1 MNEIRQRS
9 GLVLLK
15 KPVQSVEAASVVREA
30 TTGCVVSV
38 VPAVVTKAKV
48 LMLPRVWAVAET
60 GVVEILET
68 VPATVET
75 QIPEAGFEAVEANVC
90 DTPIAQDEAVQQG
103 VPEEVD
109 PLPVELAFYRKY
121 TEAMVRRYVRLSMAS
136 GRVPSLLGRELF
148 RGHVSSYKMTNFED
162 VVVFCF
168 DMEKLLGRLATTHQQ
183 LIKRIAMQQY
193 TQVDTASM
201 LRVPFR
207 SCKRMYGRAL
217 DALTEMLL
225 EVRMLEPLK
234 SCQGGSGEKNGP
246 FDSF

>member
-1 MNEIRQRS
+1 MNEMRQRS

-15 KPVQSVEAASVVREA
+15 KPVQRVEAAAVVREGS
-30 TTGCVVSV
+30 TGCVVSV
-38 VPAVVTKAKV
+38 VPAVVRTAKV

-60 GVVEILET
+60 GVVEILEP
-68 VPATVET
+68 VPAEVDTQEAVET
-75 QIPEAGFEAVEANVC
+75 QVSEARSANPDETSAVC
-90 DTPIAQDEAVQQG
+90 DVA
-103 VPEEVD
+103 EEMEQ
-109 PLPVELAFYRKY
+109 LPVELAFYRKY
-121 TEAMVRRYVRLSMAS
+121 TEAMVRRYVRLSMAA

-168 DMEKLLGRLATTHQQ
+168 DMEKLLGKMPTTHQQ
-183 LIKRIAMQQY
+183 LIKRLAMQQY
-193 TQVDTASM
+193 KMHEVASM
-201 LRVPFR
+201 LRLPFR
-207 SCKRMYGRAL
+207 SCIRMYGRAL
-217 DALTEMLL
+217 DGLTEMLL

>member
-1 MNEIRQRS
+1 MNERRQRS

-15 KPVQSVEAASVVREA
+15 KPVQRVDAAAVVREA

-38 VPAVVTKAKV
+38 VPAAVRKAKV

-60 GVVEILET
+60 GVVEVAEP
-68 VPATVET
+68 VPGTADTTQVIVET
-75 QIPEAGFEAVEANVC
+75 RASEAVPEAPELSEETEEIVE
-90 DTPIAQDEAVQQG
+90 
-103 VPEEVD
+103 VPC
-109 PLPVELAFYRKY
+109 ELAFYRKY
-121 TEAMVRRYVRLSMAS
+121 TEAMVRRYVRLSMAA

-148 RGHVSSYKMTNFED
+148 RGHVSSYRMTNFED

-168 DMEKLLGRLATTHQQ
+168 DMEKLLGKMPTTHQQ
-183 LIKRIAMQQY
+183 LIKRLAMQQY
-193 TQVDTASM
+193 KMHEVASM
-201 LRVPFR
+201 LRLPFR
-207 SCKRMYGRAL
+207 SCIRMYGRAL
-217 DALTEMLL
+217 DGLTELLL

>member
-1 MNEIRQRS
+1 MNQIRKGS
-9 GLVLLK
+9 GLMLLK
-15 KPVQSVEAASVVREA
+15 KPVRSVAAASVVREGS
-30 TTGCVVSV
+30 TGRVVSV
-38 VPAVVTKAKV
+38 MPAVVRKAKV

-60 GVVEILET
+60 GVVEILEP
-68 VPATVET
+68 VPATVEAPAMRET
-75 QIPEAGFEAVEANVC
+75 QEVE
-90 DTPIAQDEAVQQG
+90 Q
-103 VPEEVD
+103 
-109 PLPVELAFYRKY
+109 LPVELAFYRKY

-168 DMEKLLGRLATTHQQ
+168 DMEKLLGRLGATDQQ

-193 TQVDTASM
+193 TQGDVASM
-201 LRVPFR
+201 LRLPLR
-207 SCKRMYGRAL
+207 SCIRMYGRAL
-217 DALTEMLL
+217 DLLTEMLL